1 MSVKDF
7 VTVRVGG
14 QLFGVETLA
23 VQDVFNPRNITT
35 VPLASPEILG
45 VLNLRGRIVTAVC
58 ARKRLGLPARA
69 DDAPEPK
76 ALGIEVGGDNYGLVV
91 DAAEGVVK
99 LDSDLLIPP
108 PSNLPPR
115 WTGIIQGVFRL
126 DEELLVVFDAERL
139 LAFDSNSLGVAA

>member
-1 MSVKDF
+1 MSVKDY

-23 VQDVFNPRNITT
+23 VQDVFHPRNITT
-35 VPLASPEILG
+35 VPLASSDILG

-58 ARKRLGLPARA
+58 ARKRLGLPARP

-76 ALGIEVGGDNYGLVV
+76 ALGIEVGGDNYGFVV

-115 WTGIIQGVFRL
+115 WAGIIQGVFRL
-126 DEELLVVFDAERL
+126 DDELLVVFDAARL
-139 LAFDSNSLGVAA
+139 LAFDNNSLGVAA